1 MRIIEIYLNEN
12 QSHSCT
18 RNIFY
23 AGRKYDSDVTAVKFT
38 NKNLFIDGWNFY
50 LKVDKEDEVTEIPL
64 LQNLF
69 IIGENLT
76 QTAGILTCTLIGR
89 NSNDNSTKTFEPF
102 RLKIEDVEYDQ
113 DDKEQQPMDSNMKLL
128 YEQLIKLKE
137 NLEQQEFS
145 SLPTGG
151 STDQVL
157 SKASDEDYNFKWRSV
172 ENQTVPSSSITEDE
186 LDKIWDEKIT

>member
-23 AGRKYDSDVTAVKFT
+23 AGRKYDSNNTAVKFT

-50 LKVDKEDEVTEIPL
+50 LKVDMDDEVTEIPL

-76 QTAGILTCTLIGR
+76 QIAGVLTCTLIGR
-89 NSNDNSTKTFEPF
+89 NSDNNSTKTFKPF

-113 DDKEQQPMDSNMKLL
+113 DDKEQQPMDPNMKLL
-128 YEQLIKLKE
+128 YEQLINLKQE
-137 NLEQQEFS
+137 LQQKELAT
-145 SLPTGG
+145 LPAGG
-151 STDQVL
+151 NKDQVL
-157 SKASDEDYNFKWRSV
+157 QKASNIDYDFAWKDM
-172 ENQTVPSSSITEDE
+172 QGTATEMSDDE
-186 LDKIWDEKIT
+186 LDNMWKEVFE

>member
-23 AGRKYDSDVTAVKFT
+23 AGRKYDSNNTAVKFT

-50 LKVDKEDEVTEIPL
+50 LKVDMDDEVTEIPL

-76 QTAGILTCTLIGR
+76 QIAGVLTCTLIGG
-89 NSNDNSTKTFEPF
+89 NSDNNSTKTFEPF

-113 DDKEQQPMDSNMKLL
+113 DDKEQQPMDPNMKLL
-128 YEQLIKLKE
+128 YEQLINLKQE
-137 NLEQQEFS
+137 LQQKELAT
-145 SLPTGG
+145 LPAGG
-151 STDQVL
+151 NKDQVL
-157 SKASDEDYNFKWRSV
+157 QKASNIDYDFAWKDM
-172 ENQTVPSSSITEDE
+172 QGTATEMSDDE
-186 LDKIWDEKIT
+186 LDNMWKEVFE

>member
-23 AGRKYDSDVTAVKFT
+23 AGRKYDSNNTAVKFT

-50 LKVDKEDEVTEIPL
+50 LKVDMDDEVTEIPL

-76 QTAGILTCTLIGR
+76 QTAGVLTCTLISR
-89 NSNDNSTKTFEPF
+89 NSDDNSTKTFEPF

-113 DDKEQQPMDSNMKLL
+113 DDKEQQPMDPNMKLL
-128 YEQLIKLKE
+128 YEQLINLKQE
-137 NLEQQEFS
+137 LQQKELAT
-145 SLPTGG
+145 LPAGG
-151 STDQVL
+151 NKDQVL
-157 SKASDEDYNFKWRSV
+157 QKASNIDYDFAWKDM
-172 ENQTVPSSSITEDE
+172 QGTATEMSDDE
-186 LDKIWDEKIT
+186 LDNMWEEVFE

>member
-23 AGRKYDSDVTAVKFT
+23 AGRKYDSNNTAVKFT

-50 LKVDKEDEVTEIPL
+50 LKVDMDDEVTEIPL

-76 QTAGILTCTLIGR
+76 QIAGVLTCTLIGR
-89 NSNDNSTKTFEPF
+89 NSDNNSTKTFETF

-113 DDKEQQPMDSNMKLL
+113 DDKEQQPMDPNMKLL
-128 YEQLIKLKE
+128 YEQLINLKQE
-137 NLEQQEFS
+137 LQQKELAT
-145 SLPTGG
+145 LPAGG
-151 STDQVL
+151 NKDQVL
-157 SKASDEDYNFKWRSV
+157 QKASNIDYDLAWKDM
-172 ENQTVPSSSITEDE
+172 QGTVTEMSDDE
-186 LDKIWDEKIT
+186 LDNMWKEIFE

>member
-23 AGRKYDSDVTAVKFT
+23 AGRKYDSNNTAVKFT

-50 LKVDKEDEVTEIPL
+50 LKVDMDDEVTEIPL

-76 QTAGILTCTLIGR
+76 QTAGVLTCTLIGR
-89 NSNDNSTKTFEPF
+89 NSDDNSTKTFEPF

-113 DDKEQQPMDSNMKLL
+113 DDKEQQPMDPNMKLL
-128 YEQLIKLKE
+128 YEQLINLKQE
-137 NLEQQEFS
+137 LQQKELRLFLQVVIKTKYCKKQAISIMTLHGKICREQP
-145 SLPTGG
+145 LKC
-151 STDQVL
+151 L
-157 SKASDEDYNFKWRSV
+157 MMN
-172 ENQTVPSSSITEDE
+172 
-186 LDKIWDEKIT
+186 

>member
-76 QTAGILTCTLIGR
+76 QTAGVLTCTLIAR
-89 NSNDNSTKTFEPF
+89 NSDDNSTKTFEPF

-113 DDKEQQPMDSNMKLL
+113 DDKEQQPMDPNMKLL
-128 YEQLIKLKE
+128 YEQLINLKQE
-137 NLEQQEFS
+137 LQQKELAT
-145 SLPTGG
+145 LPAGG
-151 STDQVL
+151 NKDQVL
-157 SKASDEDYNFKWRSV
+157 QKASDIDYDFAWKDM
-172 ENQTVPSSSITEDE
+172 QGTATEMSDSE
-186 LDKIWDEKIT
+186 LDSMWKEVFEYE

>member
-23 AGRKYDSDVTAVKFT
+23 AGRKYDSNNTAVKFT

-50 LKVDKEDEVTEIPL
+50 LKVDMDDEVTEIPL

-76 QTAGILTCTLIGR
+76 QIAGVLTCTLIGR
-89 NSNDNSTKTFEPF
+89 NSDKNSTKTFEPF

-113 DDKEQQPMDSNMKLL
+113 DDKEQQPMDPNMKLL
-128 YEQLIKLKE
+128 YEQLINLKQE
-137 NLEQQEFS
+137 LQQKELAT
-145 SLPTGG
+145 LPAGG
-151 STDQVL
+151 NKDQVL
-157 SKASDEDYNFKWRSV
+157 QKASNIDYDFAWKDM
-172 ENQTVPSSSITEDE
+172 QGTATEMSDDE
-186 LDKIWDEKIT
+186 LDNMWKEVFE

>member
-23 AGRKYDSDVTAVKFT
+23 AGRKYDSNNTAIKFT

-50 LKVDKEDEVTEIPL
+50 LKVDMDDEVTEIPL

-76 QTAGILTCTLIGR
+76 QTAGVLTCTLIGR
-89 NSNDNSTKTFEPF
+89 NSDDNSTKTFEPF
-102 RLKIEDVEYDQ
+102 RLKIEDVDYDQ
-113 DDKEQQPMDSNMKLL
+113 NDKEELPMDPNVKLL
-128 YEQLIKLKE
+128 YEQLIDLKE
-137 NLEQQEFS
+137 DLENKELS
-145 SLPTGG
+145 SLPAGG
-151 STDQVL
+151 QYGQVL
-157 SKASDEDYNFKWRSV
+157 SKASDNDYDFAWKSV
-172 ENQTVPSSSITEDE
+172 NNGSQNNVLTNEE
-186 LDKIWDEKIT
+186 LDEIWNEKIN

>member
-23 AGRKYDSDVTAVKFT
+23 AGRKYDSNNTAVKFT

-50 LKVDKEDEVTEIPL
+50 LKVDMDDEVTEIPL

-76 QTAGILTCTLIGR
+76 QIAGVLTCTLIGR
-89 NSNDNSTKTFEPF
+89 NSDNNSTKTFEPF

-113 DDKEQQPMDSNMKLL
+113 DDKEQQSMDPNMKLL
-128 YEQLIKLKE
+128 YEQLINLKQE
-137 NLEQQEFS
+137 LQQKELAT
-145 SLPTGG
+145 LPAGG
-151 STDQVL
+151 NKDQVL
-157 SKASDEDYNFKWRSV
+157 QKASNIDYDFAWKDM
-172 ENQTVPSSSITEDE
+172 QGTATEMSDDE
-186 LDKIWDEKIT
+186 LDNMWKEVFE